1 LKKLFS
7 HIPIIDMAATG
18 KAVAKIDGQVI
29 FVENAIPG
37 DVVDISVYKRKK
49 NFMEGKAVQY
59 HERSKAL
66 VDPTC
71 NYFGMCGGCKWQNI
85 EYQEQLKYKEKQ
97 VVENLTRIGK
107 VNISDIQPIVPSPDK
122 YKYRNKL
129 EFTFSNKRWLTWDE
143 IEQGNEKFQ
152 NGVGFHM
159 PGQFDKVLDIGEC
172 HLQADPSNAIRNFV
186 REYAFKNDYT
196 FYDIRRHNGLLRNL
210 IIRNTTT
217 GDLMVILQVAENDEE
232 KIQNILKAIV
242 EEFPEITSCFYIV
255 NEKMN
260 DSFGDLEPIHFS
272 GKLYITEV
280 MKKPEGDGSVSF
292 RIGPKSFFQTNS
304 NQAQTL
310 YKISYDFAQIKK
322 DELVYDLYTGTGTI
336 ANYIAASAKRVIG
349 IEYVEASVE
358 DARENAKL
366 NNYDNLEFFSGD
378 MKDLLTQQFF
388 SIHGKPDVVITDPPR
403 AGMHE
408 DVCKRLLEAE
418 PSRIV
423 YVSCNP
429 ATQARDIEWLSSKYK
444 VSNVQPVDM
453 FPHTPHVE
461 NVVLLTRIV

>member
-1 LKKLFS
+1 
-7 HIPIIDMAATG
+7 
-18 KAVAKIDGQVI
+18 
-29 FVENAIPG
+29 
-37 DVVDISVYKRKK
+37 
-49 NFMEGKAVQY
+49 
-59 HERSKAL
+59 
-66 VDPTC
+66 
-71 NYFGMCGGCKWQNI
+71 
-85 EYQEQLKYKEKQ
+85 
-97 VVENLTRIGK
+97 
-107 VNISDIQPIVPSPDK
+107 
-122 YKYRNKL
+122 
-129 EFTFSNKRWLTWDE
+129 
-143 IEQGNEKFQ
+143 
-152 NGVGFHM
+152 M

-388 SIHGKPDVVITDPPR
+388 SLHGKPDVVITDPPR